1 MKKAYIVLVTILV
14 EALLLWVVSRILGWK
29 FIDIAFLGGILIFGI
44 KWLFSLYI
52 HQENNEFNAYL
63 KGDTGQEAGGVKP
76 FEFNMTAI
84 DAGLLL
90 FITGSFLVT
99 LGTYYPYF
107 I

>member
-1 MKKAYIVLVTILV
+1 MKKFYIVLMTIVV
-14 EALLLWVVSRILGWK
+14 EALLLWGVSRILGWK
-29 FIDIAFLGGILIFGI
+29 LIDIIFLGGILIFGI

-52 HQENNEFNAYL
+52 HQENNEFNAYV
-63 KGDTGQEAGGVKP
+63 KGDTGQDAGGVRP

-90 FITGSFLVT
+90 FIAGSFLIT
-99 LGTYYPYF
+99 FGTYYSYF